1 MNKKT
6 KAIIGAIILLIS
18 SVWGWYAA
26 FSDGDPVTT
35 PDTGAVIEAGENLS
49 DAIGMED
56 GDSGVTGD
64 AGATVE

>member
-26 FSDGDPVTT
+26 FSDGNPVTT
-35 PDTGAVIEAGENLS
+35 PDTGAVIDAGQELS
-49 DAIGMED
+49 NAISMDD
-56 GDSGVTGD
+56 GDDGATGD
-64 AGATVE
+64 AGATEK